1 MLAKGP
7 RRCKIIFYEP
17 DAKASL
23 LEPRSVQKANSYQ
36 LLPTGDMHTSYQT
49 IAGKSEISQ
58 SIMMARSDL
67 ARSMLSRF
75 YRSVLLGGSAL
86 LCGVLQAQAAVNLYT
101 SEAAYLAAAGAT
113 TTYFD
118 FAGTPGITVSGASF
132 SPAVTFGSCPTGLAS
147 RGTQVFHNSN
157 AITDLG
163 GSPAPNSVAAVGG
176 TFTVAVNA
184 FAFHYVS
191 GDIASLD
198 FGGGPGRLDT
208 SSAAGFIGIVSDTA
222 LTSFIANNAVFPG
235 NIGNDRYF
243 IDDFRI
249 NAAVPEPET
258 YAMMLAG
265 LGLVGLAARR
275 KRQRT
280 TV

>member
-1 MLAKGP
+1 
-7 RRCKIIFYEP
+7 
-17 DAKASL
+17 
-23 LEPRSVQKANSYQ
+23 
-36 LLPTGDMHTSYQT
+36 MHTSYQT

-147 RGTQVFHNSN
+147 CGTQVFHNDN

-184 FAFHYVS
+184 FAFHYAS

-208 SSAAGFIGIVSDTA
+208 SSAAGFIGRGFIGIVSDTA
-222 LTSFIANNAVFPG
+222 LTSFIANNAVFPA